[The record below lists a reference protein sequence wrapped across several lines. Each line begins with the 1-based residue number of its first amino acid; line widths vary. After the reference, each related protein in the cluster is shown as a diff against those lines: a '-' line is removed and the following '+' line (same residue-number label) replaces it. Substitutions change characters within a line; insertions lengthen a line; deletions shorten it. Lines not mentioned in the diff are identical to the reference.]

1 MAVSLQALL
10 DLKAQVS
17 GTAAVKGM
25 STALTGVQTAAGR
38 TTGALKTMAS
48 SAGGLGGAM
57 GALVPLL
64 SVGGLAAMAKS
75 SLDAGNAMYDLSQK
89 TGVSVEALA
98 RFKRAARSSGTDIEA
113 IAKAMVKLGV
123 GMAKTSGPAVNALK
137 ELGISAKDASGK
149 LKTADAVTLEIA
161 NKFKALQDPGHKAR
175 LAVALFGK
183 AGSDLIPMLNMGGS
197 AIESLSVKMTTAFAQ
212 KADAYSD
219 KLAGLSG
226 KVGALGADILVALL
240 PAMEAITNAVIA
252 GVDAFNKLPDGIKG
266 VVVVIAA
273 LAIALPL
280 ITVAIGAVVGAV
292 ATIAPLLA
300 GVSATLAGIGTVI
313 SVVLGLLASPA
324 VLIGALVIAVGV
336 AIYTF
341 RDQIGAFFTW
351 LYDTWLATTTAVGK
365 FFYDHWIAPNI
376 EAAKVLW
383 DYLKAGWQGLS
394 NWITG
399 AFTAIGNLFQTWVVK
414 PISGAWQTVVNAG
427 KGALNGLLSWS
438 ASIIN
443 RYIDMVNSLISKT
456 NSISAKVKIPAIPL
470 IPRVQ
475 APKFAEGA
483 YVTGP
488 TVAEIG
494 EGGQPEYVVPAG
506 KAGAF
511 AMNYLSG
518 ARGADAIPAGSSPG
532 GFSTAGGGSASINI
546 ITTGPVLQQG
556 GQTWVTMDDLRQA
569 TRQTAQQL
577 LAQLSTPAGRRSI
590 GVTHG

>member
-64 SVGGLAAMAKS
+64 SVGGLAAMAKGAI
-75 SLDAGNAMYDLSQK
+75 DTADNMNDLSQK
-89 TGVSVEALA
+89 TGISVESLA
-98 RFKRAARSSGTDIEA
+98 KFSKAAQMSGTDIEGVG
-113 IAKAMVKLGV
+113 KALVKLNV
-123 GMAKTSGPAVNALK
+123 GLAKGEGPAVEALK
-137 ELGISAKDASGK
+137 DLGINAKDASGK
-149 LKTADAVTLEIA
+149 LKSADAIMIEVA
-161 NKFKALQDPGHKAR
+161 NKFKTMEDGAKKTG
-175 LAVALFGK
+175 LAVGLFGK
-183 AGSDLIPMLNMGGS
+183 AGADMIPMLNMGGS
-197 AIESLSVKMTTAFAQ
+197 AIESLSSKMTTGFAQ
-212 KADAYSD
+212 AADAYND
-219 KLAGLSG
+219 KMAELSG
-226 KVGALGADILVALL
+226 KVGGLAAQLAIALL
-240 PAMEAITNAVIA
+240 PALTAITDGLIA
-252 GVDAFNKLPDGIKG
+252 GFDAFNKLPDGIKG

-273 LAIALPL
+273 LAIALPVL
-280 ITVAIGAVVGAV
+280 AVALGAVVGAV

-300 GVSATLAGIGTVI
+300 PIAVTLAGIGTVI
-313 SVVLGLLASPA
+313 SVILGLLASPA

-365 FFYDHWIAPNI
+365 FFYDLWVAPNI

-394 NWITG
+394 DWITG

-414 PISGAWQTVVNAG
+414 PITGAWQTVVNAG

-456 NSISAKVKIPAIPL
+456 NNISAKVKIPPIPL

-475 APKFAEGA
+475 VPKFAEGA
-483 YVTGP
+483 YVTGR

-532 GFSTAGGGSASINI
+532 GFSTAGGGSASIS

-590 GVTHG
+590 GVAHG